1 MRRLLYIFLLAF
13 IGGILRGYFTLLAG
27 DDHFIA
33 TIIIN
38 LIGAFVLAFITGA
51 LPYLIE
57 ISNDLMTGLSVGLV
71 GGFTTFS
78 TFSFDSVNL
87 FLNHKIGIGLL
98 YVLVSLIGALILAQI
113 GTKLGQSFENK
124 EDQLW
129 LRVFSSLVW
138 VPQLVL

>member
-1 MRRLLYIFLLAF
+1 MRRVIYIFLLAF
-13 IGGILRGYFTLLAG
+13 IGGLLRGYFTILAG

-57 ISNDLMTGLSVGLV
+57 VSNDLMTGLSIGLV

-78 TFSFDSVNL
+78 TFSFDSINL

-98 YVLVSLIGALILAQI
+98 YVLVSLIGGLILAQI
-113 GTKLGQSFENK
+113 GTKLGQNFENK
-124 EDQLW
+124 EDQL
-129 LRVFSSLVW
+129 
-138 VPQLVL
+138 

>member
-1 MRRLLYIFLLAF
+1 MRRVLYIFLLAF
-13 IGGILRGYFTLLAG
+13 IGGILRGFFTLLAG

-98 YVLVSLIGALILAQI
+98 YVLVSLIGGLILAHI
-113 GTKLGQSFENK
+113 GTKLGKSFENK
-124 EDQLW
+124 EDQL
-129 LRVFSSLVW
+129 
-138 VPQLVL
+138 

>member
-1 MRRLLYIFLLAF
+1 MRRVIYIFILAF
-13 IGGILRGYFTLLAG
+13 IGGLLRGYFTLLAG

-98 YVLVSLIGALILAQI
+98 YVLVSLIGGLILAQI
-113 GTKLGQSFENK
+113 GNKLGQNFENK
-124 EDQLW
+124 EDQL
-129 LRVFSSLVW
+129 
-138 VPQLVL
+138 

>member
-13 IGGILRGYFTLLAG
+13 IGGILRGFFTLLAG

-38 LIGAFVLAFITGA
+38 LIGAFALAFITGA

-87 FLNHKIGIGLL
+87 LLNHKIGIGLL
-98 YVLVSLIGALILAQI
+98 YVLVSLIGGLILAHI
-113 GTKLGQSFENK
+113 GTKLGKSFENK

-129 LRVFSSLVW
+129 LRVF
-138 VPQLVL
+138 

>member
-1 MRRLLYIFLLAF
+1 MRRVLYIFLLAF

-78 TFSFDSVNL
+78 TFSFDSINL

-98 YVLVSLIGALILAQI
+98 YVLVSLIGGLILAQI

-129 LRVFSSLVW
+129 LRVF
-138 VPQLVL
+138 

>member
-1 MRRLLYIFLLAF
+1 MRRVLYIFLLAF
-13 IGGILRGYFTLLAG
+13 IGGILRGFFTLLAG

-38 LIGAFVLAFITGA
+38 LIGAFALAFITGA

-98 YVLVSLIGALILAQI
+98 YVLVSLIGGLILAHI
-113 GTKLGQSFENK
+113 GTKLGQNFENK
-124 EDQLW
+124 EDQL
-129 LRVFSSLVW
+129 
-138 VPQLVL
+138 

>member
-1 MRRLLYIFLLAF
+1 MRRVIYIFILAF
-13 IGGILRGYFTLLAG
+13 IGGLLRGYFTLLAG

-57 ISNDLMTGLSVGLV
+57 ISNDLMTGLSIGLV

-78 TFSFDSVNL
+78 TFSFDSINL

-98 YVLVSLIGALILAQI
+98 YVLVSLIGGLILAQI
-113 GTKLGQSFENK
+113 GTKLGQNFENK

-129 LRVFSSLVW
+129 LRVF
-138 VPQLVL
+138 

>member
-98 YVLVSLIGALILAQI
+98 YVLVSLIGGLILAHI
-113 GTKLGQSFENK
+113 GTELGQSFENK

-129 LRVFSSLVW
+129 LRVF
-138 VPQLVL
+138 

>member
-1 MRRLLYIFLLAF
+1 MRRVLYIFLLAF
-13 IGGILRGYFTLLAG
+13 IGGILRGYFTILAG

-38 LIGAFVLAFITGA
+38 LIGAFALAFITGA

-98 YVLVSLIGALILAQI
+98 YVLVSLIGGLILAQI
-113 GTKLGQSFENK
+113 GNKLGQNFENK
-124 EDQLW
+124 EDQL
-129 LRVFSSLVW
+129 
-138 VPQLVL
+138 

>member
-13 IGGILRGYFTLLAG
+13 IGGILRGFFTLLAG

-57 ISNDLMTGLSVGLV
+57 ISNDLMTGISVGLV

-98 YVLVSLIGALILAQI
+98 YVLVSLIGGLILAQI
-113 GTKLGQSFENK
+113 GNKLGQNFENK
-124 EDQLW
+124 EDQL
-129 LRVFSSLVW
+129 
-138 VPQLVL
+138 

>member
-1 MRRLLYIFLLAF
+1 MRRVLYIFLLAF
-13 IGGILRGYFTLLAG
+13 IGGILRGYFTILAG

-38 LIGAFVLAFITGA
+38 LIGAFALAFITGA

-98 YVLVSLIGALILAQI
+98 YVLVSLIGGLILAQI
-113 GTKLGQSFENK
+113 GNKLGQNFENK

-129 LRVFSSLVW
+129 LRVF
-138 VPQLVL
+138 